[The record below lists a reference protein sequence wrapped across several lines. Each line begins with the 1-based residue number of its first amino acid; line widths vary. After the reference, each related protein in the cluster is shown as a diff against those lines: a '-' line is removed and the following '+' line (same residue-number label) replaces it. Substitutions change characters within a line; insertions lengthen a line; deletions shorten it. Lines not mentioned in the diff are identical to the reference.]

1 MTSTAPKFLRTFSM
15 DMLAMSRLLA
25 LDPAGEGANQEAA
38 RQPECRHRRQHIQ
51 QRQRTEITVIDG
63 VRPREG
69 PKQSDRQQ
77 LQLGRRSERQWHQ
90 KISPRTDERQQ
101 ARRTQAWQRQWH

>member
-63 VRPREG
+63 VRPLEG
-69 PKQSDRQQ
+69 PKKSDRPP
-77 LQLGRRSERQWHQ
+77 LELGQKRKRKWHQ
-90 KISPRTDERQQ
+90 KTPPRTDERQQ
-101 ARRTQAWQRQWH
+101 ARRTQAWQSQ